1 MWEIFKLEGVLVIDK
16 VICAGYFY
24 NSLLET
30 VKLKK

>member
-1 MWEIFKLEGVLVIDK
+1 MWEMVTLERVLAIDK
-16 VICAGYFY
+16 DICAGYFY